1 MNFPYEKEFRT
12 YCKKKKKLADSTISL
27 ADKSITTFWNYYAAN
42 VGPDAN
48 VNDVRAGDIRNFLDS
63 LETTLNFK
71 SNTVNKYLS
80 HIKMYFV
87 FLSEYGYIITYP
99 LLTLRGNKFD
109 RKQKYII
116 NWMSYLP
123 YLTQNKDIHPETIK
137 MMAAIAASFKPKEIV
152 VLKTNDLLRQIDSE
166 EVKQYIKDHTDYSKS
181 DDPYIFARKNGE
193 PYASD
198 FNINQRI
205 APDRKIIGMPL
216 TTHKLRM
223 SFVYSILSN
232 HQLSDNDIL
241 KTLRI
246 TLKSLTYY
254 RKNMTLYV
262 ETEDFSID

>member
-1 MNFPYEKEFRT
+1 
-12 YCKKKKKLADSTISL
+12 
-27 ADKSITTFWNYYAAN
+27 
-42 VGPDAN
+42 
-48 VNDVRAGDIRNFLDS
+48 
-63 LETTLNFK
+63 
-71 SNTVNKYLS
+71 
-80 HIKMYFV
+80 MYFV

-116 NWMSYLP
+116 NWMLYLP
-123 YLTQNKDIHPETIK
+123 DLTQNKDIHPETIK
-137 MMAAIAASFKPKEIV
+137 MMAAIAAGFKPKEIV

-254 RKNMTLYV
+254 RKSMTLYV
-262 ETEDFSID
+262 ETEDFSLD